1 MSEAHVDVP
10 DPAEPKGFTIHAG
23 NAVEMALRKAEKDRE
38 KRAELQLQRAKRAK
52 AVIGD
57 VVDNAS
63 LAADSTALNKKS
75 AEDMADMIV
84 KRMAKIV
91 LLGGEGFI
99 PVSLKEVTDSA
110 TAWSQIAHRETAR
123 RRAMALP
130 EDEASS
136 DAREVAKSLQ
146 QMRTKLKSVDKQTG

>member
-1 MSEAHVDVP
+1 MSDASYMP
-10 DPAEPKGFTIHAG
+10 EPKNPGGFPIHAG
-23 NAVEMALRKAEKDRE
+23 NAVEMALKKAEKDRE
-38 KRAELQLQRAKRAK
+38 KRAEAQLQRAKRAQ

-57 VVDNAS
+57 VVDNAQ
-63 LAADSTALNKKS
+63 LAADSKAYDKKS

-91 LLGGEGFI
+91 LLGGEGFV
-99 PVSLKEVTDSA
+99 PVSLKEVTDAA

-123 RRAMALP
+123 RKALALP